1 MGQDVLVFLERRDV
15 TPTRAT
21 LEALGV
27 AGRLAQALG
36 GTVHAVGVGPER
48 EAAVEVAGRHGARVV
63 HWVDAPELRLYCVEA
78 YAAVLASVAEQ
89 TSVALVLLAGTAL
102 GRDLAPRT
110 AARLNAA
117 CVTDLV
123 EIDVDAGGTLR
134 GRRPVYSGKAVA
146 RVAVRDARPIVATLR
161 PNVFGVAEAREA
173 RTPEVVALACPI
185 TLDALG
191 VRTIEVRRAGPKEL
205 DVAEAPIVV
214 SGGRGL
220 QDPANFALVREL
232 ADALGGAVGASRAV
246 VDAGWIPHAH
256 QVGQTG
262 KVVSP
267 ALYVACGI
275 SGAVQH
281 LAGMS
286 TAKTIVAINKDP
298 DAPIFQVADYG
309 IVGDLFEVVPALT
322 EEIRRLRGTE
332 S

>member
-1 MGQDVLVFLERRDV
+1 MAGDVLVFLERRDPA
-15 TPTRAT
+15 PTRAT
-21 LEALGV
+21 LEVLGV
-27 AGRLAQALG
+27 ARRLATTLG
-36 GTVHAVGVGPER
+36 GEVRAIGVGPER
-48 EAAVEVAGRHGARVV
+48 EAALAVVARHGVRTVY
-63 HWVDAPELRLYCVEA
+63 WVDTPELRLYCVEA
-78 YAAVLASVAEQ
+78 YAAALACAAER
-89 TSVALVLLAGTAL
+89 TSAALVLLAGTAL

-110 AARLNAA
+110 AARLDAA
-117 CVTDLV
+117 SVPDLV
-123 EIDVDAGGTLR
+123 EIEVEASGALR

-146 RVAVRDARPIVATLR
+146 RVAVPRGPVVATLR
-161 PNVFGVAEAREA
+161 PNVFGAPSEGESVA
-173 RTPEVVALACPI
+173 PELVELENPI
-185 TLDALG
+185 AVDALG
-191 VRTIEVRRAGPKEL
+191 VRTTEVRRAGPKEL

-220 QDPANFALVREL
+220 QEPANFSLVREL

-267 ALYVACGI
+267 SLYVACGI

-286 TAKTIVAINKDP
+286 TAKTIVAINKDA

-322 EEIRRLRGTE
+322 REIRKLRGVE